1 MGRGGEEQADHGDKV
16 LDPGTLAQR
25 MRDNSSYA
33 EVWKRLALGPRLPFR
48 TPVLSPVLSRN
59 PRSRSMGLAKTASTG
74 P

>member
-1 MGRGGEEQADHGDKV
+1 
-16 LDPGTLAQR
+16 